1 MSYLILA
8 MTILGGAFAA
18 WVIVIVLFAP
28 HLPYHVGADVD
39 AGSDRLVQMLEASLQ
54 TKMSEGN
61 AVEVLTNGVNFYPA
75 MLQAI
80 GSATKSIN
88 LECYIFEPGVI
99 GRQFIDALCER
110 AARGVRVTVVL
121 DAIGNFGWWR
131 RVSTPL
137 RAAGCRVHRYQ
148 RITWYRLARL
158 NNRTHREILVVDG
171 RVAFTGGAGI
181 ADRWERPYKG
191 KPAWRD
197 TMLRFEGPVVSAIQG
212 IFAENWLECRG
223 EILTGPDT
231 YSPHQVMGTTAAFAT
246 RSSPSDRATSSRVL
260 FQTLVESANARVII
274 GTPYFLPDKAFRR
287 AFIRTAER
295 GVDIRVIVP
304 GPDTDQ
310 QWVRLAS
317 RRMYGPMLKAGVRI
331 YEYHPGMTHAKYLL
345 VDDIWGSIG
354 TTNLDNRSFEHNDE
368 INVVVRDRAVNLRL
382 GEDAEADMAHA
393 REVTRA
399 AWEQRP
405 AWETLASAVAAV
417 LERQQ

>member
-1 MSYLILA
+1 MPYPLLLLT
-8 MTILGGAFAA
+8 MLGGAFAV
-18 WVIVIVLFAP
+18 WLIIVALFTP
-28 HLPYHVGADVD
+28 HLPYHIETDVD
-39 AGSDRLVQMLEASLQ
+39 ATSDHLVQMLEASLQ
-54 TKMSEGN
+54 TKMTDGN
-61 AVEVLTNGVNFYPA
+61 AVDVFTNGGQFYPA
-75 MLQAI
+75 MLEAI
-80 GSATKSIN
+80 RTATKSVN

-99 GRQFIDALCER
+99 GRQFIDALSDG

-121 DAIGNFGWWR
+121 DAIGSFGTWR
-131 RVSTPL
+131 QLSGPL

-171 RVAFTGGAGI
+171 RVAFAGGAGI
-181 ADRWERPYKG
+181 ADRWARPYKG

-197 TMLRFEGPVVSAIQG
+197 TMLRFQGPVVSAIQG

-223 EILTGPDT
+223 EILTGPET
-231 YSPHQVMGTTAAFAT
+231 YAPHDKRGTTSAFAT

-260 FQTLVESANARVII
+260 FQTLVESANTRVII

-287 AFIRTAER
+287 ALIRTAER
-295 GVDIRVIVP
+295 GVDICVIVP

-317 RRMYGPMLKAGVRI
+317 RRMYGPMLEAGLRI

-345 VDDIWGSIG
+345 VDDIWVSIG

-368 INVVVRDRAVNLRL
+368 INVVIRDRGVNRRLR
-382 GEDAEADMAHA
+382 EDADADMAHA

-399 AWEQRP
+399 GWERRP
-405 AWETLASAVAAV
+405 VWEKLVGAVAWI